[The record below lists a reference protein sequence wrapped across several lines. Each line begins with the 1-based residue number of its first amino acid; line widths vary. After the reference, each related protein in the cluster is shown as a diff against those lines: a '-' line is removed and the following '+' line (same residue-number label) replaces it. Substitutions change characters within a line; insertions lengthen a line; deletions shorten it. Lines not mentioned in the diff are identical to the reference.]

1 MTGYRLLAIH
11 AHPDDES
18 SKGAATMAKY
28 AHEGNRVKVLTCT
41 GGQRGD
47 ILNPAMDKPGI
58 IERMTEIRRDEMAA
72 AAAALGVEHE
82 WLGYED
88 SGLPEGDPLPPL
100 PEGCFALE
108 DPVEVAKVLVA
119 KIREFRPHV
128 IITYDENGGYPHPDH
143 IMVHT
148 ISMIAWEEA
157 GNPDFEPEAGEPWTP
172 LKLYYSHGFVAQR
185 MRLLHDRLI
194 SEGKPSPY
202 EPMLK
207 RWEENASDIMRRVTT
222 QVECSEYFC
231 NRAEALTAHAT
242 QIDPAGAFLASPVEV
257 QQEVWPT
264 EEFELA
270 QTRVQTALP
279 ETDLFAG
286 IGSAAEADAKA
297 DATAD
302 ATAGTE
308 AETVA
313 GPTAENEG
321 ERQ

>member
-28 AHEGNRVKVLTCT
+28 AHEGNRVKVITCT

-58 IERMTEIRRDEMAA
+58 IERMTEIRREEMAA

-108 DPVEVAKVLVA
+108 DPVEVGKVLVA

-143 IMVHT
+143 LMVHRA
-148 ISMIAWEEA
+148 SMIAWEKA
-157 GNPDFEPEAGEPWTP
+157 GDPNFAPDAGSAWEP
-172 LKLYYSHGFVAQR
+172 LKLYYSHGFILER
-185 MRLLHDRLI
+185 MKLLEERLLERG
-194 SEGKPSPY
+194 EKSPY
-202 EPMLK
+202 ELMIK
-207 RWEENASDIMRRVTT
+207 RWEENEGDVMQRVTT
-222 QVECSEYFC
+222 RVPCADYFTQ
-231 NRAEALTAHAT
+231 RAQALTAHAT
-242 QIDPAGAFLASPVEV
+242 QIDPAGAFLASPVED
-257 QQEVWPT
+257 QRDVWPT

-270 QTRVQTALP
+270 ASRVGETLP
-279 ETDLFAG
+279 EDDLFAG
-286 IGSAAEADAKA
+286 IEKALEKAK
-297 DATAD
+297 
-302 ATAGTE
+302 E
-308 AETVA
+308 
-313 GPTAENEG
+313 
-321 ERQ
+321 Q